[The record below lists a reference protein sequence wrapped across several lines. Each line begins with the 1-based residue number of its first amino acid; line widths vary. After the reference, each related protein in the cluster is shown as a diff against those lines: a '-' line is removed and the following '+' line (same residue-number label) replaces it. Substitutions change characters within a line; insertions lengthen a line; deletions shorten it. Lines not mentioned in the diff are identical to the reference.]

1 MSALIKPPVLFR
13 AEEIQERVR
22 ELGRKITEDYRDHE
36 LAVVGILKG
45 SLVFMADLI
54 RVIERPLTCHFLML
68 QPPREEGRIEIAMGT
83 DTDLSGQDV
92 LLLYDVV
99 DTGVTQNFFTGYIQE
114 DWKPRS
120 VKIATL
126 IDREDHR
133 KADCKVDYLGFK
145 LLRPGFVVGYGLAFE
160 ERYRE
165 LPYLGLLENPPK
177 P

>member
-1 MSALIKPPVLFR
+1 MSARAKPPVLYG
-13 AEEIQERVR
+13 EQEIQERVR
-22 ELGRKITEDYRDHE
+22 ELGRRITADYREGE

-54 RVIERPLTCHFLML
+54 RHIERPITCHFLKL
-68 QPPREEGRIEIAMGT
+68 LPPREEGRIEIAMGT
-83 DTDLSGQDV
+83 DSDLSGQDV

-99 DTGVTQNFFTGYIQE
+99 DTGVTQNFISGYIQE

-120 VKIATL
+120 VKIAGL

-133 KADCKVDYLGFK
+133 KADCQVDYLCFK
-145 LLRPGFVVGYGLAFE
+145 LLRPGFVVGYGLGFE

-165 LPYLGLLENPPK
+165 LPYLGLLESPSRS
-177 P
+177 